1 MRNEVLNE
9 VRNAVVGFG
18 EVVDFAIDNKNSRCN
33 VLIISGNETLDNGT
47 GYLQDQPNAEL
58 YACMI
63 YFNSLKGIDTILI
76 KTDKDKDGYHSY
88 NKINSVVE
96 VLDPILE
103 KEVEHKHHYHFF
115 NERAGRED
123 TNKIKLSEK
132 VKIFERLSEYFDF
145 EIKADRLALRD
156 KVLMMYIYNN
166 LCKVI
171 DSDRQYYEAKHKE
184 LFFWTTEKRYNYTKG
199 KLETMLT
206 TK

>member
-1 MRNEVLNE
+1 MRSEVLNE

-33 VLIISGNETLDNGT
+33 VLIISGNETLDNGS
-47 GYLQDQPNAEL
+47 GYLQDHPNAEL

-63 YFNSLKGIDTILI
+63 YFKSLKGIDTILI
-76 KTDKDKDGYHSY
+76 KTDKDKDGYHGY

-96 VLDPILE
+96 VLDSILE

-115 NERAGRED
+115 NERAGKED

-171 DSDRQYYEAKHKE
+171 DSDRQYYEAKYKE
-184 LFFWTTEKRYNYTKG
+184 LSFWTTEKRYNYTKG

>member
-1 MRNEVLNE
+1 MRSEVLKE
-9 VRNAVVGFG
+9 VRNAVIGFG

-33 VLIISGNETLDNGT
+33 VLIISGNETLDNGS

-76 KTDKDKDGYHSY
+76 KTDKDKDGYHGY

-166 LCKVI
+166 LCKFI
-171 DSDRQYYEAKHKE
+171 DSDRQYYEAKYKE
-184 LFFWTTEKRYNYTKG
+184 LSFWTTEKRYNYTKG

>member
-1 MRNEVLNE
+1 MRKEIINE
-9 VRNAVVGFG
+9 VRTAIFGIG
-18 EVVDFAIDNKNSRCN
+18 EVLDYAIDNKNSRCN
-33 VLIISGNETLDNGT
+33 VLIISGNNLIDNGS
-47 GYLQDQPNAEL
+47 GYLKDAPNAEL

-63 YFNSLKGIDTILI
+63 YFNSLKGIDTILV
-76 KTDKDKDGYHSY
+76 KTDKDKDGYYGY

-103 KEVEHKHHYHFF
+103 REVGHKHHYHFF

-123 TNKIKLSEK
+123 TNKIKLSDK
-132 VKIFERLSEYFDF
+132 VTIFERLSEYLDF

-156 KVLMMYIYNN
+156 KILFMYIYSNI
-166 LCKVI
+166 CKII
-171 DSDRQYYEAKHKE
+171 DSDRTYYEARQKE
-184 LFFWTTEKRYNYTKG
+184 LHFWTTEKRYNYTKS

>member
-1 MRNEVLNE
+1 MRSEVLKE
-9 VRNAVVGFG
+9 VRNAVIGFG
-18 EVVDFAIDNKNSRCN
+18 EVVDYAIDNKNSRCN
-33 VLIISGNETLDNGT
+33 VLIISGNETLDNGS
-47 GYLQDQPNAEL
+47 GHLQDQPNAEL

-76 KTDKDKDGYHSY
+76 KTDKDKDGYYGY

-103 KEVEHKHHYHFF
+103 KEVEYKHHYHFF
-115 NERAGRED
+115 NERADRED

-156 KVLMMYIYNN
+156 KVLMMYIYTN

-171 DSDRQYYEAKHKE
+171 DSDRQYYEARYKE